1 MDERRYSRIENG
13 KRISYEKTIR
23 ALLQQCTDDGLTVEQ
38 ALFCLDLTRRE
49 IEEMAMRAPIA
60 I

>member
-1 MDERRYSRIENG
+1 MDERRYSRLERG
-13 KRISYEKTIR
+13 KWISYEKTIR

-38 ALFCLDLTRRE
+38 ALFCLDQTKKE
-49 IEEMAMRAPIA
+49 IEKAAMRAPIA